1 MIDGVEIMP
10 DKNLRLGDRLVEE
23 GLITIKQLEDSLKR
37 QKNTGLKLGEQIIED
52 NLLTEAQIF
61 NFLEMQLGIRHVN
74 LASYVI
80 KKNALEHIDQ
90 SFAEKN
96 EVLPIDVQKGRLI
109 VAMSDPMNL
118 RLVDDMSIMTGIRVD
133 AVIASKNSI
142 EDAIANVYRV
152 KEQKIDGSETPD
164 FSGMTTLDSDM
175 SIANAPIVKLVN
187 KIIKDGLKAR
197 ASDIHIEPSNSEV
210 RIRFRVDGDL
220 REYMTSELRNHSAI
234 ITRIKIMGEMD
245 ISEKRKPQDGRVET
259 IIDSHMVDMRLSAL
273 PTVYGEKMVIRL
285 LDRSAVVIDKKR
297 LGLTEK
303 NIKIINEIMKYPQGM
318 ILATGPTGSGK
329 TTTLYSLLKE
339 LNSVQKNII
348 TVEDPVEYR
357 LSGVNQVQ
365 VNKKAGLTFSTGLRS
380 ILRQDPDI
388 IMVGEIRDKET
399 AQIAIRA
406 SITGHL
412 VLSTLHTNDTA
423 STVTRLI
430 DMDVEPYILSSSLV
444 GIISQRLVKKLCN
457 SCKIP
462 HETENGDM
470 EILNIDEAKTIYQ
483 PRGCNACGR
492 TGYSGRTAIHEI
504 MVIDKEIRKL
514 INSNASA
521 DIIKEAAVKKGM
533 MTLNQSCSELI
544 LKGDTSIEELIRVSY
559 SID

>member
-1 MIDGVEIMP
+1 MAANN
-10 DKNLRLGDRLVEE
+10 KNIRLGDRLVEE
-23 GLITIKQLEDSLKR
+23 GLITEAQLRESLER
-37 QKNTGLKLGEQIIED
+37 QKNTGLKLGEQLIED
-52 NLLTEAQIF
+52 KLLSESQIF

-80 KKNALEHIDQ
+80 KKSALEHIDQ
-90 SFAEKN
+90 GFAEKN
-96 EVLPIDVQKGRLI
+96 EVLPIDIQNGRLI

-118 RLVDDMSIMTGIRVD
+118 RLVDDMSIMTGMRVE
-133 AVIASKNSI
+133 AVIASRHSI
-142 EDAIANVYRV
+142 EDAIMNVYRV
-152 KEQKIDGSETPD
+152 KEQSVQKSGENDY
-164 FSGMTTLDSDM
+164 SGMNTLDSDM

-197 ASDIHIEPSNSEV
+197 ASDIHIEPSSTEV
-210 RIRFRVDGDL
+210 RVRFRVDGDL

-273 PTVYGEKMVIRL
+273 PTVHGEKMVIRL

-297 LGLTEK
+297 LGLTEQ
-303 NIKIINEIMKYPQGM
+303 NIKIIDDIMKYPQGM

-339 LNSVQKNII
+339 LNSIQKNII

-357 LSGVNQVQ
+357 LNGVNQVQ
-365 VNKKAGLTFSTGLRS
+365 VNKKAGLTFATGLRS

-406 SITGHL
+406 SITGHV

-457 SCKIP
+457 SCKSSY
-462 HETENGDM
+462 ET
-470 EILNIDEAKTIYQ
+470 DEADMKVLGIDAPETIYE

-504 MVIDKEIRKL
+504 MVIDKKIRKL
-514 INSNASA
+514 INANESA
-521 DIIKEAAVKKGM
+521 DIIKEEAIKNGM
-533 MTLNQSCSELI
+533 TTLNESCSELI

>member
-1 MIDGVEIMP
+1 MP
-10 DKNLRLGDRLVEE
+10 NKEKNIRLGDRLVEE
-23 GLITIKQLEDSLKR
+23 GLITEDELKKSLQQ

-52 NLLTEAQIF
+52 NLLTESQIF

-80 KKNALEHIDQ
+80 KKSALEHIDQ
-90 SFAEKN
+90 SFAQKN
-96 EVLPIDVQKGRLI
+96 EVLPIDIQNGKLI

-118 RLVDDMSIMTGIRVD
+118 RLVDDISIMTGMRVD
-133 AVIASKNSI
+133 AVIASKNAI
-142 EDAIANVYRV
+142 DDAIMNVYRAK
-152 KEQKIDGSETPD
+152 KETTKESENND
-164 FSGMTTLDSDM
+164 YSGMSTLDSDM

-197 ASDIHIEPSNSEV
+197 ASDIHIEPSSTEV
-210 RIRFRVDGDL
+210 RVRFRVDGDL

-273 PTVYGEKMVIRL
+273 PTVHGEKMVIRL

-303 NIKIINEIMKYPQGM
+303 NIQIIDDIMKHPQGM

-339 LNSVQKNII
+339 LNSIEKNII

-357 LSGVNQVQ
+357 LNGINQVQ
-365 VNKKAGLTFSTGLRS
+365 VNKKAGLTFATGLRS

-406 SITGHL
+406 SITGHV

-457 SCKIP
+457 SCKSSYITS
-462 HETENGDM
+462 EADM
-470 EILNIDEAKTIYQ
+470 KVLNIDEPKTIFEA
-483 PRGCNACGR
+483 RGCNACGR
-492 TGYSGRTAIHEI
+492 TGYNGRTAIHEI
-504 MVIDKEIRKL
+504 MVIDKKIRKL
-514 INSNASA
+514 INANVSA
-521 DIIKEAAVKKGM
+521 DVIKDEAIKNGM
-533 MTLNQSCSELI
+533 TTLNHSCSELI

>member
-1 MIDGVEIMP
+1 MVE
-10 DKNLRLGDRLVEE
+10 KNKSIRLGDRLVEE
-23 GLITIKQLEDSLKR
+23 GLITEKELMASLER

-52 NLLTEAQIF
+52 DLLTESQIF

-80 KKNALEHIDQ
+80 KKSALEHIDQ

-96 EVLPIDVQKGRLI
+96 EVLPIDIQNGRLI

-118 RLVDDMSIMTGIRVD
+118 RLVDDMSIMTGMRVE
-133 AVIASKNSI
+133 AVIASRNSI
-142 EDAIANVYRV
+142 EDAILNIYRT
-152 KEQKIDGSETPD
+152 KDQSTQKSEGTD
-164 FSGMTTLDSDM
+164 QSAMSTLDSDM

-187 KIIKDGLKAR
+187 KIIKDGLKER
-197 ASDIHIEPSNSEV
+197 ASDIHIEPTSTDV

-220 REYMTSELRNHSAI
+220 REYMTIELRNHSAI

-273 PTVYGEKMVIRL
+273 PTVHGEKMVIRL

-303 NIKIINEIMKYPQGM
+303 NIQIIDDILKYPQGM

-339 LNSVQKNII
+339 LNSIQKNII

-357 LSGVNQVQ
+357 LNGINQVQ
-365 VNKKAGLTFSTGLRS
+365 VNKKAGLTFATGLRS

-388 IMVGEIRDKET
+388 IMIGEIRDKET

-406 SITGHL
+406 SITGHV

-457 SCKIP
+457 SCKSSY
-462 HETENGDM
+462 ETDPSDM
-470 EILNIDEAKTIYQ
+470 DILNIDEPKRIFE

-504 MVIDKEIRKL
+504 MVVDKSIRKL
-514 INSNASA
+514 INANESA
-521 DIIKEAAVKKGM
+521 DIIKEEAIKNGM
-533 MTLNQSCSELI
+533 TTLNQSCSELI
-544 LKGDTSIEELIRVSY
+544 LKGDTSIDELLRVSY

>member
-1 MIDGVEIMP
+1 MVER
-10 DKNLRLGDRLVEE
+10 NLRIGDRLVEE
-23 GLITIKQLEDSLKR
+23 GLITKKQLEKSLER
-37 QKNTGLKLGEQIIED
+37 QKNTGLKIGEQIIED
-52 NLLTEAQIF
+52 DLLTETQIF

-74 LASYVI
+74 LSSYVI
-80 KKNALEHIDQ
+80 KKVALEQIDQ

-96 EVLPIDVQKGRLI
+96 EVIPIDIQNGRLI

-118 RLVDDMSIMTGIRVD
+118 RLVDDISIMTGMRVE
-133 AVIASKNSI
+133 AVIASRNSI
-142 EDAIANVYRV
+142 EDSIANVYRV
-152 KEQKIDGSETPD
+152 KEKKMNASETSD
-164 FSGMTTLDSDM
+164 YSGMSTLDSDM

-197 ASDIHIEPSNSEV
+197 ASDIHIEPSSSDV

-234 ITRIKIMGEMD
+234 VTRIKIMGEMD

-273 PTVYGEKMVIRL
+273 PTVYGEKIVIRL

-297 LGLTEK
+297 LGFTEK
-303 NIKIINEIMKYPQGM
+303 SIEIIEEIMKYPQGM

-339 LNSVQKNII
+339 LNSVKKNII

-357 LSGVNQVQ
+357 LNGINQVQ
-365 VNKKAGLTFSTGLRS
+365 VNKKAGLTFATGLRS

-406 SITGHL
+406 SITGHV

-430 DMDVEPYILSSSLV
+430 DMEVEPYILSSSLV

-457 SCKIP
+457 SCKEIHHTTP
-462 HETENGDM
+462 TDM
-470 EILNIDEAKTIYQ
+470 EILGISEPKSIFKAK
-483 PRGCNACGR
+483 GCNACGR
-492 TGYSGRTAIHEI
+492 SGFSGRTAIHEI
-504 MVIDKEIRKL
+504 MVIDKKIRQL

-521 DIIKEAAVKKGM
+521 DSIRDVAIKNGM
-533 MTLNQSCSELI
+533 TTLNQSCSELI
-544 LKGDTSIEELIRVSY
+544 LKGATSIEELIRISY